1 VEREPKPAPVKRPRD
16 GPSVA
21 CPDLRRFMCR
31 RMPCACVYIRP
42 PSPPTSSSHVEG
54 LNCDPLLREFCA
66 AFAYL
71 NAWQACCPPPGGAF
85 LAVERV
91 TEPVLRV
98 RVIRSHSTTMPCDVS
113 SSFPPSPNQAE
124 VPVCGVLLHTCVPR
138 AKPCA
143 RATRELSWRNVERR
157 VLSASRPSH
166 TIRVFSVTVGQ

>member
-1 VEREPKPAPVKRPRD
+1 VQSVTNSQEHALRDSYLLAILDRQGTFAHLLQATYRFQLAWHYASPVKGPRPCKYCGIVKRVEREPKPAPVKRPRD

-71 NAWQACCPPPGGAF
+71 NAWQACC
-85 LAVERV
+85 
-91 TEPVLRV
+91 
-98 RVIRSHSTTMPCDVS
+98 
-113 SSFPPSPNQAE
+113 
-124 VPVCGVLLHTCVPR
+124 VPR
-138 AKPCA
+138 P
-143 RATRELSWRNVERR
+143 SISSRR
-157 VLSASRPSH
+157 TGHRTSPTS
-166 TIRVFSVTVGQ
+166 